1 MIWVYSVLP
10 TATRT
15 GYLATWICRCWPA
28 VRRLS
33 KSVRPAA
40 VLTFTQVFPVAL
52 ICKVLEAAACWP
64 LAGVAAEAGA
74 EAVTLA
80 AAGAEAV
87 VRTGVDAGRAAMAA
101 EALGVGAG

>member
-1 MIWVYSVLP
+1 M
-10 TATRT
+10 
-15 GYLATWICRCWPA
+15 
-28 VRRLS
+28 
-33 KSVRPAA
+33 
-40 VLTFTQVFPVAL
+40 AL